1 MVDKKIDR
9 PVAPVEWDLPNEP
22 DDLGGPDKSFH
33 DDHVGGRL
41 KADEAAIK
49 RLATDLFSVEQG
61 KAIVTRHEKIEE
73 AAAFLPTQPEDQQAR
88 QARAQQQP
96 RDTRAQH
103 SPSSIV
109 ERQGSESE
117 GLERVE
123 QRLESL
129 FGHLR
134 TLDEEHA
141 AAGQRGGELVLE
153 PGTKPPLHQLEN
165 RMMRLELQLKQQF
178 VQLLAGGLGFRLLD
192 DPRLTFRHLFDR
204 MGRWPRRVRPGRRP
218 ETDEE
223 FDAFLTWVFEPPAPP
238 EDAQSVE
245 RW

>member
-1 MVDKKIDR
+1 V
-9 PVAPVEWDLPNEP
+9 
-22 DDLGGPDKSFH
+22 
-33 DDHVGGRL
+33 
-41 KADEAAIK
+41 
-49 RLATDLFSVEQG
+49 
-61 KAIVTRHEKIEE
+61 
-73 AAAFLPTQPEDQQAR
+73 PT
-88 QARAQQQP
+88 
-96 RDTRAQH
+96 QH

-134 TLDEEHA
+134 TLDEETEHA
-141 AAGQRGGELVLE
+141 ATGQRGAEPALE
-153 PGTKPPLHQLEN
+153 AGTKPPLHQIEN
-165 RMMRLELQLKQQF
+165 RMLRLELQLKQQF

-192 DPRLTFRHLFDR
+192 DPRITFARLFDR
-204 MGRWPRRVRPGRRP
+204 LGRWPRRVRPGSRP

-223 FDAFLTWVFEPPAPP
+223 FDEFLSWVFEPPAPP
-238 EDAQSVE
+238 QDPESVE